1 MKKLIL
7 LVLVASIFAA
17 CQTGTQETVADA
29 VPSVK
34 NLWQTDTVLTT
45 VESVIYDPTSDAL
58 YVSNIAGDPSGKDG
72 NGSIGKVGLDGKV
85 IAAQWVKGMDAP
97 KGLGIWNGKL
107 YVADIDRI
115 HEIDIATATVAN
127 SFAVDSAKFLND
139 VTVDSNGRVFVSDS
153 NTGNVYVL
161 DNGAVSVWL
170 TGLDGP
176 NGLLAEGDKMMLALW
191 NQKTL
196 NVVDAGKQITMKSD
210 SLENPDGIEAVGNG
224 GYLVSSWNGMVHYV
238 DQNGKATMIIDTRAD
253 SVGAADIE
261 YIQEKNLLL
270 VPTFFTNTIMAYE
283 LTK

>member
-7 LVLVASIFAA
+7 FVLVASIFAA
-17 CQTGTQETVADA
+17 CQTGTQETVSNA
-29 VPSVK
+29 VPTVK

-45 VESVIYDPTSDAL
+45 VESVIYDPATDAL

-97 KGLGIWNGKL
+97 KGLGISNGKL

-115 HEIDIATATVAN
+115 HEIDIATATIAN

-139 VTVDSNGRVFVSDS
+139 ITIDSNGRVFASDS
-153 NTGNVYVL
+153 NTGNVYL
-161 DNGAVSVWL
+161 LENGAVSVWL
-170 TGLDGP
+170 SGLDGP

-196 NVVDAGKQITMKSD
+196 NVIDAGKQVTMKAD

-253 SVGAADIE
+253 SISAADIE
-261 YIQEKNLLL
+261 YIQEKNMLL
-270 VPTFFTNTIMAYE
+270 VPTFFKNTVMAYE